1 MLKRIIFLWQGI
13 FKQAAQLN
21 GFVIDK
27 CLECSQKDF
36 RVKRQLPE
44 WHRGHSF
51 KMAKYWKIFQ
61 VFFYRRLST
70 VPKGFFFW
78 KWCKLFKFFLKRR
91 LTRFWWITEK
101 YCKSEKF
108 QIGHKSIM
116 PHWKLFGLAIFFF
129 RQKRVRRLL
138 KKRLNSLHYITW
150 LFFELFQQTL
160 VADF

>member
-1 MLKRIIFLWQGI
+1 MINAWSVARKILESNASSRSGTGDTVSKWPNTGQLSKFIF
-13 FKQAAQLN
+13 
-21 GFVIDK
+21 IDVFP
-27 CLECSQKDF
+27 SYQK
-36 RVKRQLPE
+36 V
-44 WHRGHSF
+44 
-51 KMAKYWKIFQ
+51 
-61 VFFYRRLST
+61 
-70 VPKGFFFW
+70 FFW

-116 PHWKLFGLAIFFF
+116 PYWKLFGLAIFFF
-129 RQKRVRRLL
+129 LQKRVRRLL